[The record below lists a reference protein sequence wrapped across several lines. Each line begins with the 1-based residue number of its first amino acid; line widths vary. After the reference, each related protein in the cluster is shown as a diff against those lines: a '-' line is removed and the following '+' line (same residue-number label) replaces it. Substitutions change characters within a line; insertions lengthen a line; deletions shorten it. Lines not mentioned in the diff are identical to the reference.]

1 MQNYHERAY
10 DAQREWKLSVLAVLG
25 WRAASES
32 YSFTSAVCGR
42 PYFACVQ
49 CLENENVQVIH
60 IEQTPR
66 DGGVTADRVGMQGSS
81 EHTWNRSSNW
91 QYTGAPVGRTKRG
104 PTASAGGSVR
114 EFVGA

>member
-25 WRAASES
+25 WQAASES

-42 PYFACVQ
+42 PYLACVP
-49 CLENENVQVIH
+49 CRENENVQVIH

-81 EHTWNRSSNW
+81 E
-91 QYTGAPVGRTKRG
+91 YTGTVLVT
-104 PTASAGGSVR
+104 GSIRVR
-114 EFVGA
+114 I